1 MIRTVTVLAA
11 AASLA
16 LAVALAQPGFAQSSY
31 APAGA
36 QFEVRLDQELSSRT
50 MHDGDRFTMT
60 EHEGFFHHAP
70 PALKNARLEGHV
82 ENVSPAGPGHRATMK
97 VVLDD
102 VVMADGTKAP
112 IDATITSLREFD
124 PRTHHLR
131 DTGIVLGSAI
141 AGHMLGK
148 RHGMRHGGLIGAGA
162 GLVLATH
169 LKSDID
175 VKRGTIVHVKL
186 LDPITTVG

>member
-1 MIRTVTVLAA
+1 MVRTVVILTAV
-11 AASLA
+11 ASLA
-16 LAVALAQPGFAQSSY
+16 LASPVCAQSSY

-36 QFEVRLDQELSSRT
+36 QFEARLDQRLSSKT

-60 EHEGFFHHAP
+60 EHDGFFHHAP
-70 PALKNARLEGHV
+70 PALKHAKLEGHV
-82 ENVSPAGPGHRATMK
+82 ENVSAAAPGHRATMK

-112 IDATITSLREFD
+112 IDAAITSLREFD
-124 PRTHHLR
+124 PRSHHLR
-131 DTGIVLGSAI
+131 DAGIVLGGAMV
-141 AGHMLGK
+141 GHALRK
-148 RHGMRHGGLIGAGA
+148 RHGGLIGAGA
-162 GLVLATH
+162 GLLLATH

-186 LDPITTVG
+186 LDPVTTVG